1 MTSTMTELSDLQ
13 LKLAEVEERDR
24 KAAREEF
31 VKAVWANRSA
41 SDLLK
46 LANAVGMKAS
56 DGDKL
61 IVMIRKGQADVV
73 LADQWQRLKK
83 EEAELKTVYEK
94 VRERNEAEISRF
106 REEIRRAS
114 FKHDQAIEA
123 TCAAFHAVDDLVQLY
138 DKGLMPTPH
147 KEVTRWLE
155 RRAAEEKS
163 NAAHEVLSQAENWR
177 NRLRAI
183 IRDIEEQIE
192 RLPLSVTLK
201 RDQANL
207 NEKLEMA
214 RRDLV
219 EAEAKVKEA
228 QAAAER
234 AKKAIPPQ

>member
-1 MTSTMTELSDLQ
+1 MVAELCELEA
-13 LKLAEVEERDR
+13 KLAEVEERDR
-24 KAAREEF
+24 KAAWEEF

-41 SDLLK
+41 ADLLK
-46 LANAVGMKAS
+46 LVNAAGMKAS

-61 IVMIRKGQADVV
+61 IVMIRKGQADVH
-73 LADQWQRLKK
+73 LADQWQRLRR
-83 EEAELKTVYEK
+83 EEAELKSAYEK
-94 VRERNEAEISRF
+94 VRDRNEAEISRL

-123 TCAAFHAVDDLVQLY
+123 TCAAYHAVDDLVQLY

-177 NRLRAI
+177 NRLWAI

-192 RLPLSVTLK
+192 RLPLSVTLQ
-201 RDQANL
+201 RDKANL

-219 EAEAKVKEA
+219 EAEEKVKVA
-228 QAAAER
+228 LVAAER

>member
-1 MTSTMTELSDLQ
+1 MVAELCELEA
-13 LKLAEVEERDR
+13 KLAEVEERDR
-24 KAAREEF
+24 KAAWEEF

-41 SDLLK
+41 ADLLK
-46 LANAVGMKAS
+46 LVNAAGMKAS

-61 IVMIRKGQADVV
+61 IVMIRKGQADVL
-73 LADQWQRLKK
+73 LADQWQRRRR
-83 EEAELKTVYEK
+83 EESELKSVYEK
-94 VRERNEAEISRF
+94 VRDRNEAEISRL

-123 TCAAFHAVDDLVQLY
+123 TCAAYHAVDDLVQLY

-177 NRLRAI
+177 NRLWAI

-192 RLPLSVTLK
+192 RLPLSVTLQ
-201 RDQANL
+201 RDKANL

-219 EAEAKVKEA
+219 EAEEKVKVA
-228 QAAAER
+228 LVAAER